1 MNSVIRIEPFSPD
14 QQQAAGWNT
23 HLFKTLLKVECSV
36 QCIILIYPK
45 GFGQALF
52 WEKEAFNMPLW
63 LNVVGA
69 F

>member
-52 WEKEAFNMPLW
+52 
-63 LNVVGA
+63 
-69 F
+69 